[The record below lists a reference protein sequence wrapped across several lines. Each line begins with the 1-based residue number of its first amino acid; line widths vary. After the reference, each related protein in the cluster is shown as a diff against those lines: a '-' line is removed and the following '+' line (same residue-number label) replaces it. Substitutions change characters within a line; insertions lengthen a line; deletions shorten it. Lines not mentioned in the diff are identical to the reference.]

1 MTKVYYSQFQYED
14 WRLYLAK
21 TDKGLCYIGSPNKPF
36 EELESWVKKKIKGAE
51 LEENPVVFKED
62 IKGLLDYM
70 YGRAQDFKITCDIV
84 GTDFQ
89 RQVWHAMEEVPYGTT
104 TTYKAIAEKIN
115 NPKAVRAVGTA
126 IGANPLLMILPCHR
140 VVTVSGSLSGFRAGL
155 DMKAF
160 LIDLEKTHA

>member
-21 TDKGLCYIGSPNKPF
+21 TDKGLCYIGSPNKAF
-36 EELESWVKKKIKGAE
+36 EELETWVKKKIKGAE
-51 LEENPVVFKED
+51 LEENPAVFKED

-70 YGRAQDFKITCDIV
+70 YGRTHDFKMPCHII

-89 RQVWHAMEEVPYGTT
+89 KQVWQAMEEVPYGTT

-140 VVTVSGSLSGFRAGL
+140 IVTVSGGLSGFRAGL

-160 LIDLEKTHA
+160 LIDLEKAHA